1 MSVLGIALIFLQAQ
15 LATAS
20 GIVTRPG
27 GTEPLAGATVILSPV
42 ATALPSSTRTAL
54 SQDDGR
60 FTVRDIEPGE
70 YRLQVQS
77 TRYGTAAYGQRK
89 PNGPGAV
96 LSIAAGQRLS
106 DLKVSMVPTGTIAG
120 RVMGRS
126 GEPINY
132 ASVQAMSYL
141 YQDGKRVLSVAQTTT
156 TDDRGEYRLFWL
168 LPGKYIVL
176 AAPRSSPNSP
186 GMTAPLR
193 PGEMSRS
200 GELAFAQA
208 MRDIASSALLEA
220 TNLVVRL
227 NEDGTIREE
236 SWMPSYYPSTT
247 ELAQATTVEVAA
259 GATVPGI
266 DVTLGPSP
274 VLKIRGRVTGFVTGS
289 QATVALVAR
298 SGGMF
303 VRTINKA
310 ASIIDGSFEFAG
322 IAPGTYYLSAQDRSG
337 LSTVPLEILVADRDI
352 ESLTLTLTPSI
363 RVSARITVEGTT
375 QGAPELFAGL
385 VGTLQPDSGTPTG
398 SLGPFIVPRSTQFT
412 SGNIMVFSNVPAG
425 GYQFNI
431 SQGVLRENGNR
442 LHIKSVHLGR
452 EEVSNTVRIS
462 PDAGQVLLDVVLTT
476 QTGSVGGVALGRTGD
491 PAANA
496 TVVLV
501 PANARRRSALY
512 QAVVT
517 GGDGKFRFQEI
528 PPGDYKLFAWDDIE
542 TGAWENP
549 DFMRVFESRGHD
561 VRIVENKRDE
571 TSLSVIYNP

>member
-1 MSVLGIALIFLQAQ
+1 MSALGIALILLQGQ
-15 LATAS
+15 LATVS

-27 GTEPLAGATVILSPV
+27 GSEPLAGATVILSPV
-42 ATALPSSTRTAL
+42 ASVQPSLTRTAL
-54 SQDDGR
+54 SEDDGR
-60 FTVRDIEPGE
+60 FTLRDIEPGE
-70 YRLQVQS
+70 YRLQIQS
-77 TRYGTAAYGQRK
+77 TRFGTASYGQRK
-89 PNGPGAV
+89 PNGPGAI
-96 LSIAAGQRLS
+96 LTIAAGQRLS
-106 DLKVSMVPTGTIAG
+106 DLKVSMMPTGTIAG
-120 RVMGRS
+120 RIMGRS
-126 GEPINY
+126 GEPISY
-132 ASVQAMSYL
+132 ATVQALSYV

-168 LPGKYIVL
+168 LPGKYVVL
-176 AAPRSSPNSP
+176 AAPRSSPTSP
-186 GMTAPLR
+186 GTTAPLR
-193 PGEMSRS
+193 PGEIFRS
-200 GELAFAQA
+200 GELALAQA
-208 MRDIASSALLEA
+208 IRDIAPSALLEG
-220 TNLVVRL
+220 TNLVLRL
-227 NEDGTIREE
+227 NEDGTVREE

-247 ELAQATTVEVAA
+247 ELAQATTLEITA

-274 VLKIRGRVTGFVTGS
+274 VLKIRGRVTGFATGS
-289 QATVALVAR
+289 QATVALVVR

-303 VRTINKA
+303 IRSMNKA

-337 LSTVPLEILVADRDI
+337 LSTVPLEIPVADRNV
-352 ESLTLTLTPSI
+352 ENLTLTLTPSI
-363 RVSARITVEGTT
+363 RVSARITVEGT
-375 QGAPELFAGL
+375 AHAAAELFAGL

-398 SLGPFIVPRSTQFT
+398 SLGPFLVPRSTQFT
-412 SGNIMVFSNVPAG
+412 SGNIMVFSSVPPG

-431 SQGVLRENGNR
+431 SQGVLRENANR
-442 LHIKSVHLGR
+442 LHLKSVLLGR
-452 EEVSNTVRIS
+452 EDVSNTVRIS

-501 PANARRRSALY
+501 PANARKRTALY

-517 GGDGKFRFQEI
+517 GSDGKFRFQEI

-549 DFMRVFESRGHD
+549 DFMRSYESRGHA
-561 VRIVENKRDE
+561 VRIVENKSEE
-571 TSLSVIYNP
+571 TSLGVIYNP